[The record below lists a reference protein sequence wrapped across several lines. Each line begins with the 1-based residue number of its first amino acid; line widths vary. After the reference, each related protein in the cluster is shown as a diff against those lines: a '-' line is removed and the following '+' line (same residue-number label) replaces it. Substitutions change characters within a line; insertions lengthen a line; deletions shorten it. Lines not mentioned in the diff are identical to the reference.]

1 MPRDSHIKSLD
12 EITASWR
19 DIVATQEGI
28 AQFCEGA
35 AQVLAEA
42 ACASEKAIG
51 DSPTY
56 AAKRWSDV
64 ILRRAQDLLREDS
77 QRHHGAKRQEKTEH
91 YRLPSSER

>member
-1 MPRDSHIKSLD
+1 MPRDSHIKHLD

-42 ACASEKAIG
+42 ARASEKAIG

-64 ILRRAQDLLREDS
+64 ILRRAQDLLAEDS
-77 QRHHGAKRQEKTEH
+77 RTHHADKNQKKIEH
-91 YRLPSSER
+91 YRLPSSDR